1 MSGEVEIGNN
11 VDIAEFAQHQVDS
24 LRFEATV
31 LEEFRAAVG
40 DEHGRNLRSVLG
52 SFGFRGEAVDRR
64 IADLSGGERTRLA
77 LARIMVNPVNL
88 LVLDEPTNHLDL
100 PSCDVLE
107 DALIAYP
114 GTVLLVTHDRYLI
127 RSVADSLLEVRGG
140 RVIFH
145 PEVDEAVLA
154 PSGAAATAIPAA
166 VSSGTKRTSKLETR
180 KLTAEERQN
189 KQKASKALK
198 QQVQKLERAIQAA
211 ETQASLLSAQLAD
224 PEIYEDHAR
233 VRQLAEELDVAKGT
247 ADRLLQDW
255 EQAQSELESVL
266 D

>member
-1 MSGEVEIGNN
+1 
-11 VDIAEFAQHQVDS
+11 
-24 LRFEATV
+24 
-31 LEEFRAAVG
+31 
-40 DEHGRNLRSVLG
+40 
-52 SFGFRGEAVDRR
+52 
-64 IADLSGGERTRLA
+64 
-77 LARIMVNPVNL
+77 
-88 LVLDEPTNHLDL
+88 
-100 PSCDVLE
+100 
-107 DALIAYP
+107 
-114 GTVLLVTHDRYLI
+114 
-127 RSVADSLLEVRGG
+127 
-140 RVIFH
+140 VIFH